1 MQSKYFLTFPRLRLV
16 ELLDIVVDF
25 NVLLLVCPN
34 VLQVVPYVLLQV
46 AEATLSFLCA
56 GLVIGGE
63 IRPAASQSPPLVLEL
78 H

>member
-1 MQSKYFLTFPRLRLV
+1 MQSKYLLIFPRLCLV

-25 NVLLLVCPN
+25 NGLLLVCPN
-34 VLQVVPYVLLQV
+34 ILQVVPYVLLQV
-46 AEATLSFLCA
+46 AEATLSFLCV

-63 IRPAASQSPPLVLEL
+63 ICPAASQSPPLVLEL